1 MSGTKFIVTLERL
14 REAHV
19 APATSQSLEEVR
31 MRLVKT
37 GLMAAALVIGYGT
50 AASAQSVEV
59 RTRSVAPG
67 HMVHDD
73 DEVSSTRVIRRSTGT
88 VQRRIV
94 REPSTT
100 ATVTTRRGASYYA
113 PGQVKK
119 RVKVQSAR
127 DYAPGHMVGD
137 DGDTT
142 TTTTVRRRVRTLD

>member
-1 MSGTKFIVTLERL
+1 M
-14 REAHV
+14 
-19 APATSQSLEEVR
+19 Q
-31 MRLVKT
+31 LVKT
-37 GLMAAALVIGYGT
+37 GLMAAALVVGFGT

-67 HMVHDD
+67 HMMHDD
-73 DEVSSTRVIRRSTGT
+73 DEVSSTRVIRRST
-88 VQRRIV
+88 VQRRMV

-127 DYAPGHMVGD
+127 DYAPGHMMHD
-137 DGDTT
+137 DGDTA

>member
-1 MSGTKFIVTLERL
+1 
-14 REAHV
+14 
-19 APATSQSLEEVR
+19 
-31 MRLVKT
+31 MRFVKT
-37 GLMAAALVIGYGT
+37 GLMAAALVVGLAT

-67 HMVHDD
+67 HMMQDD

-88 VQRRIV
+88 VERRVV

-127 DYAPGHMVGD
+127 DYAPGRMMTD
-137 DGDTT
+137 DDDAT